1 MNLKS
6 VVFQN
11 LFLFFIIITF
21 FSSCQKIPFSFSKVD
36 INHVLLD
43 STLNIRAL
51 EINGNKVY
59 NATSKG
65 EIYSFDITK
74 PDLINVEQYNS
85 ELSGHWL

>member
-51 EINGNKVY
+51 EINGNMVY

-65 EIYSFDITK
+65 EIYSLKQIENYSRKQSSTYKSMTD
-74 PDLINVEQYNS
+74 
-85 ELSGHWL
+85 